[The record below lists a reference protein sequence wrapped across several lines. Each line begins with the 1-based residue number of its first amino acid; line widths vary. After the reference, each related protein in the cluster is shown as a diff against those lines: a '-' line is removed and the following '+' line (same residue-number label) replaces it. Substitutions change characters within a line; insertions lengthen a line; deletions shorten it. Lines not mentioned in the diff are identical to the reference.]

1 MSKNNTDKETEQ
13 VEKETEQVEK
23 ETEQVEKEEE
33 KSELDLISEELAST
47 KDMLLRTAA
56 ELDNFKKRTEKEK
69 SELSA
74 FVKASVLKTLLP
86 VADNIARASLAE
98 KGSDDYFKGLE
109 LITKQLCDVLKQLGL
124 EEIECLNQPFNPN
137 FHEAVMHIE
146 DENYGENTVVEI
158 LQAGYKS
165 GDIVIRPAMVKVAN

>member
-1 MSKNNTDKETEQ
+1 MSKNNT
-13 VEKETEQVEK
+13 
-23 ETEQVEKEEE
+23 EE
-33 KSELDLISEELAST
+33 KQQTVENTPEVNEEANQLDSLKQELSST

-69 SELSA
+69 SELSG
-74 FVKASVLKTLLP
+74 FVKASILKSMLP
-86 VADNIARASLAE
+86 VADNIARAALAE
-98 KGSDDYFKGLE
+98 KGSENYIKGLE

-124 EEIECLNQPFNPN
+124 EEIECLNQPFDPN

-146 DENYGENTVVEI
+146 DENYGENTVVEV
-158 LQAGYKS
+158 LQTGYKS